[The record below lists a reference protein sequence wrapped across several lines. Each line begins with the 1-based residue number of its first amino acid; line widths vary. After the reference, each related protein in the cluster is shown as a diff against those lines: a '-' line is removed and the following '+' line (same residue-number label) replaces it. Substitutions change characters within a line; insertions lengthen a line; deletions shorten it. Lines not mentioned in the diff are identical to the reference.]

1 MSLLQKN
8 ITNSRLFYL
17 FLFAFFFA
25 GLFLLSY
32 FLFGPTE
39 NKLLWP
45 LLTVNYLFF
54 AGITQTGIVFSAIM
68 RVSKAQWSS
77 SFCKVGEVFT
87 LSTFPVVIVIF
98 FLIYFEGS
106 GALYSWASSGGKGGE
121 PPGLWHSK
129 GLLFWK
135 NVISLFFF
143 YLLSFIYFR
152 TNRKF
157 EEEDSSQDKLEPGSN
172 VLAALVMMAYVVAN
186 TNTAWDFGMTLI
198 PRWESSI
205 FPIYYWV
212 GNLLG
217 GSAFLFLLTGYFI
230 AGSQRIESARKI
242 RDSMGKLLL
251 GFTLLWVYMF
261 WSQAI
266 RIWYGNLPHL
276 TDPLIKRISGNFGNV
291 FILMFLF
298 VALIPFFGLIFRKIK
313 LSVKGLSVI
322 AFLSCTGMWLN
333 CFLIVMPE
341 FSDGG
346 NLLTMT
352 WNGLSLALTGISF
365 VLFSMALFLKWFPT
379 INRIPQTFLE
389 PLEK

>member
-1 MSLLQKN
+1 MP
-8 ITNSRLFYL
+8 NSRLFYP
-17 FLFAFFFA
+17 FLSTLFFA

-32 FLFGPTE
+32 FLFGSPE
-39 NKLLWP
+39 HKLLWP
-45 LLTVNYLFF
+45 LFTVNYLFF

-68 RVSKAQWSS
+68 RVSKARWSS
-77 SFCKVGEVFT
+77 SFCKAGEVLT
-87 LSTFPVVIVIF
+87 LSTFPVVVVIF
-98 FLIYFEGS
+98 VLIYFEGLS
-106 GALYSWASSGGKGGE
+106 DLYSWTASGGKGGE

-129 GLLFWK
+129 RILFWK
-135 NVISLFFF
+135 NIISLFFF

-152 TNRKF
+152 INCKLEKEAPSR
-157 EEEDSSQDKLEPGSN
+157 DKLESGSN
-172 VLAALVMMAYVVAN
+172 VLAALVMMSYVAAN
-186 TNTAWDFGMTLI
+186 TNTAWDFGMALI

-212 GNLLG
+212 GNLLA
-217 GSAFLFLLTGYFI
+217 GSAFLFLLTGYFN
-230 AGSQRIESARKI
+230 AGSQKVDTAGKI

-266 RIWYGNLPHL
+266 RIWYGNLSHL
-276 TDPLIKRISGNFGNV
+276 TEPLIKRISGNFGNI
-291 FILMFLF
+291 FIMMFLF

-313 LSVKGLSVI
+313 LSAKGLSAI
-322 AFLSCTGMWLN
+322 AFLICAGIWLD

-346 NLLTMT
+346 NLLAMT

-365 VLFSMALFLKWFPT
+365 ILFLMTLFLKWFPA
-379 INRIPQTFLE
+379 IHWIPRISPE